1 MAKMNHIFGRKFKI
15 FNHSVF
21 VVSTNCCS
29 QKRVKNKVRFFV
41 YNSVSFSPTDKIW
54 ISLKSLWNFW
64 SNELIRSPKFE
75 KNYVR
80 AQAFLTIF
88 FLKRAPPNKGKLQ
101 KKDAICCQ
109 NCIILEQSKWSHAG
123 CLNTANLA
131 TSQAEL
137 ASEASF
143 CLSFLINSW
152 FFRLKYWFQ
161 GQIIPIIHLI
171 LPNAYKPVVIKISMQ
186 IGMWNLWLGLL
197 VTALTIETY
206 SSQAIVFCKDQKR
219 IKNCAVGQQL
229 KNNDVDCGHYWT
241 FGL

>member
-21 VVSTNCCS
+21 VVSANCCS
-29 QKRVKNKVRFFV
+29 QKGVKNKVRFFV
-41 YNSVSFSPTDKIW
+41 YNSVNFSHTEKIW

-64 SNELIRSPKFE
+64 SNEPIRSPKFE
-75 KNYVR
+75 KNYER

-109 NCIILEQSKWSHAG
+109 KCIILEQSKWSHAG

-143 CLSFLINSW
+143 CLSFLINSCLW
-152 FFRLKYWFQ
+152 PLCTATQTLFSLACFYLWNFQ
-161 GQIIPIIHLI
+161 
-171 LPNAYKPVVIKISMQ
+171 M
-186 IGMWNLWLGLL
+186 
-197 VTALTIETY
+197 
-206 SSQAIVFCKDQKR
+206 
-219 IKNCAVGQQL
+219 
-229 KNNDVDCGHYWT
+229 
-241 FGL
+241 

>member
-21 VVSTNCCS
+21 VVSANCCS
-29 QKRVKNKVRFFV
+29 QKGVKNKVRFFV
-41 YNSVSFSPTDKIW
+41 YNSVNFSHTDKIW

-64 SNELIRSPKFE
+64 SNEPIRSPKFE
-75 KNYVR
+75 KNYER

-88 FLKRAPPNKGKLQ
+88 FLKRAPPNQGKLQ

-109 NCIILEQSKWSHAG
+109 KCIILEQSKWSHAG

-143 CLSFLINSW
+143 CLSFLINSCMGHTCKCKKKW
-152 FFRLKYWFQ
+152 TLCNSFF
-161 GQIIPIIHLI
+161 H
-171 LPNAYKPVVIKISMQ
+171 SM
-186 IGMWNLWLGLL
+186 
-197 VTALTIETY
+197 Y
-206 SSQAIVFCKDQKR
+206 
-219 IKNCAVGQQL
+219 
-229 KNNDVDCGHYWT
+229 
-241 FGL
+241 

>member
-64 SNELIRSPKFE
+64 SNEPIRSPKFE

-152 FFRLKYWFQ
+152 SRTTCYYISCLPWKTCRL
-161 GQIIPIIHLI
+161 
-171 LPNAYKPVVIKISMQ
+171 
-186 IGMWNLWLGLL
+186 
-197 VTALTIETY
+197 TT
-206 SSQAIVFCKDQKR
+206 
-219 IKNCAVGQQL
+219 
-229 KNNDVDCGHYWT
+229 DCGNPIKA
-241 FGL
+241 